1 MELKASVEVQK
12 ILAKLAKLREEQ
24 ATKEA
29 EWEST
34 QKCHEETRCI
44 LRSQIGEAERQKA
57 AAETRKNDAV
67 VSL

>member
-24 ATKEA
+24 AMKEA

-34 QKCHEETRCI
+34 QKCHEETLCI
-44 LRSQIGEAERQKA
+44 LRY
-57 AAETRKNDAV
+57 
-67 VSL
+67 